1 MCFLPRDD
9 ILKQLK
15 FAQEKEDGK
24 LRMDLE
30 QTKKFKV
37 NDLDLPYVPTT
48 ISKRKQERKMSEN
61 PVINTVLK
69 TSNVHI

>member
-37 NDLDLPYVPTT
+37 NDLVNS
-48 ISKRKQERKMSEN
+48 SKSNQPSAITN
-61 PVINTVLK
+61 PI
-69 TSNVHI
+69 

>member
-15 FAQEKEDGK
+15 FAQEKVDGK

-37 NDLDLPYVPTT
+37 NDLDLLTLCPNNNLEAVA
-48 ISKRKQERKMSEN
+48 RKK
-61 PVINTVLK
+61 
-69 TSNVHI
+69 NV